1 MRIKSKRMSFWF
13 SILVM
18 YWAVGALGWL
28 GISGI
33 PALVVG
39 IVIARKFHNHN
50 CVKIETQE
58 GRVS

>member
-1 MRIKSKRMSFWF
+1 MSFWF